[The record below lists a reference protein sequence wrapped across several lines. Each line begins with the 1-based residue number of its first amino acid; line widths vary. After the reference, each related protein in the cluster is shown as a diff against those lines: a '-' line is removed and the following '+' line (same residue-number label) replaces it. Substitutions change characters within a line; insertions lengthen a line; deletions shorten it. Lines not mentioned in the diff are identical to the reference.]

1 MSVSAAVYA
10 RTKGKVVEQFPQL
23 LPLPHKRFLSSVDI
37 DVRRFAGASSL
48 LPSPIFFSPH
58 FFFSLFFFFIIFI
71 FIPRFKRQGNCAARP
86 QFSLRKYPNNSVL
99 IIDKRLS
106 DRTYDIHRMIFKVE
120 LNFYAT
126 SIYRAPR
133 CNSFVVTF
141 DEKEKFRDHAYV
153 LARNFEKRQKIA
165 NSIET
170 SVEK

>member
-58 FFFSLFFFFIIFI
+58 FFFFSLFFFFIIFI

-126 SIYRAPR
+126 SIYRAPLR
-133 CNSFVVTF
+133 CNF
-141 DEKEKFRDHAYV
+141 
-153 LARNFEKRQKIA
+153 
-165 NSIET
+165 
-170 SVEK
+170 